1 MVKVRYRRTIS
12 HNPENIKKVMSYERS
27 ITFPDPS
34 SVIYKNLK
42 LKSINE
48 NYKISNLR
56 FSILKIQIKNILN
69 NFMRISTDIFK
80 IDVKNIIHDSKNEAN
95 MILDILRFIG
105 YAYYKKDNKYLF
117 FKKINNKKLIN
128 FIINNMSYKI
138 TDYVYYI
145 DLNKQNMLDI
155 DFLSKLIE
163 INFPN
168 SSSMYFKD
176 FNLFIIK
183 F

>member
-1 MVKVRYRRTIS
+1 MVKMKYKRTIS
-12 HNPENIKKVMSYERS
+12 DNTKFYEKKEPFYDRS
-27 ITFPDPS
+27 ITFPDP
-34 SVIYKNLK
+34 VIYTNIK

-56 FSILKIQIKNILN
+56 LSILKIQIKTILN
-69 NFMRISTDIFK
+69 NFIRVSSNTFK
-80 IDVKNIIHDSKNEAN
+80 IAVKKIIHDSKNEAN

-105 YAYYKKDNKYLF
+105 YAYYKKDSKYLF
-117 FKKINNKKLIN
+117 FKKINYKNLIN
-128 FIINNMSYKI
+128 FIINKMSHKI